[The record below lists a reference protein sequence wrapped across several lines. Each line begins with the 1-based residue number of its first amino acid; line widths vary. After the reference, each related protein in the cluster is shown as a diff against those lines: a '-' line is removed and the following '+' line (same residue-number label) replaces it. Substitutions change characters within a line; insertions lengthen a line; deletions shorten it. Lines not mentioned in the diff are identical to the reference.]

1 MSIQKL
7 KNRVK
12 SLETELF
19 GLGGRIPK
27 EEQFLVVGGGDT
39 EAERER
45 VKKEFEIR
53 KDKLREKYG
62 DFDDTEVQ
70 CIHIISHFNPED
82 VAG

>member
-45 VKKEFEIR
+45 VKKEFER
-53 KDKLREKYG
+53 LKAGLREKYG
-62 DFDDTEVQ
+62 DFDDTDVM
-70 CIHIISHFNPED
+70 CARIIERF
-82 VAG
+82 